1 MDRINST
8 NPASYPINKAI
19 SAYAKS
25 PQVNRPGGAPYSTQ
39 ATGVRRP
46 APATAVTLTPGVSP
60 TQPNQPTRPT
70 ETVGRIAPSPMTQR
84 AGAIAQLVGAKVAPI
99 DLSSDVDQIAQA
111 NTQAS
116 PQANTGAIQG
126 PKPTVTSAGTYTMYP
141 QPADRVQAATSYA
154 ANTGR
159 SLDIRG

>member
-25 PQVNRPGGAPYSTQ
+25 PRVNRPAGAPYSTQ
-39 ATGVRRP
+39 ATGVRRTAPSEQTPSVTTASP
-46 APATAVTLTPGVSP
+46 AQRTNPAD
-60 TQPNQPTRPT
+60 
-70 ETVGRIAPSPMTQR
+70 TVGKIAPSPMAQK
-84 AGAIAQLVGAKVAPI
+84 AGSINKLVGAKVEPI
-99 DLSSDVDQIAQA
+99 DLSSDVAKV
-111 NTQAS
+111 
-116 PQANTGAIQG
+116 QG

-141 QPADRVQAATSYA
+141 QAADRVQAATNLA
-154 ANTGR
+154 ANTNTGR